1 MLRWWRRRKAP
12 KAMETRALPGPDY
25 GAASGCP
32 RLSDGD
38 VVPVNGVSR
47 TVRTARRRSSS
58 AR

>member
-38 VVPVNGVSR
+38 VVPVNG
-47 TVRTARRRSSS
+47 RRWANYLPTREYPT
-58 AR
+58 

>member
-12 KAMETRALPGPDY
+12 KATETRALPGPDY

-38 VVPVNGVSR
+38 VVPVNG
-47 TVRTARRRSSS
+47 RRWANYLPTREYPT
-58 AR
+58 